1 MQAFKKGDKHDKS
14 NYRPII
20 ILPILPKV
28 YEKYF
33 YKQIEN
39 YMENIL
45 YNFQCG
51 FQKGFDAKQCLID
64 MIEKAKG
71 VMDKGLS
78 SV

>member
-1 MQAFKKGDKHDKS
+1 
-14 NYRPII
+14 
-20 ILPILPKV
+20 
-28 YEKYF
+28 
-33 YKQIEN
+33 
-39 YMENIL
+39 MENIL